1 MKKPKERPDTGLE
14 QASFHGV
21 CIKRAYEATVN
32 PVPKYRIAKHY
43 TYVMEKKDAD

>member
-14 QASFHGV
+14 QAAPTGA
-21 CIKRAYEATVN
+21 CAKRPHEATVT